1 MKFSIFRF
9 LIYDILQVVDSTG
22 GHTVRECEPSSVA
35 GSRFLVSGTNSQSTA
50 VTSVTRTSVGTPAE
64 STLQASSKLLLTKQ
78 NTVEPTT
85 TSASTAVPFLKVNY
99 LLVFL
104 KL

>member
-35 GSRFLVSGTNSQSTA
+35 GSRFLVSGTNSQS
-50 VTSVTRTSVGTPAE
+50 TSVTRTSVGTPAE